1 MSAVNK
7 PYLQLGGEPEHGQA
21 VAIVRGGKRNGEII
35 YLCEGEPKKG
45 SREGGFSREEMMLI
59 NQLIDEQL
67 KLHKTDRSM
76 RKRQHNA
83 EVIRRTMESGGNIQN
98 EILNDIYK
106 IVKSEFD
113 RKRDVEIDIPDGSIE
128 VIPRL
133 EGRECGYAA
142 APSGSGKSY
151 WVGKYAKQYNRLY
164 PDNKIWLFSKVDDDT
179 SLDGI
184 KNLVKVDLDY
194 QIVDDPIDATEL
206 KDSLVIFDD
215 TDTIKDKEIRNAV
228 NDLKN
233 DLLETGRHN
242 STYVLITSH
251 LISNYKETRTVL
263 NESHLITVYPS
274 SGSSHQI
281 KYVLKNYFGLGNED
295 LSKLFK
301 LNSRW
306 ISLRKVYPQLVISEH
321 KIYLLGSCL
330 SEI

>member
-1 MSAVNK
+1 MSTMNK
-7 PYLQLGGEPEHGQA
+7 PYLQLGGEPDNGE
-21 VAIVRGGKRNGEII
+21 AIAIIRGGQRNNEVI
-35 YLCEGEPKKG
+35 YLCKGESKRG
-45 SREGGFSREEMMLI
+45 ISGLSREEMMLI

-67 KLHKTDRSM
+67 KLHATDKSM

-106 IVKSEFD
+106 IVKSEFN
-113 RKRDVEIDIPDGSIE
+113 RKRDIEIDVPDGSIE
-128 VIPRL
+128 IIPRL
-133 EGRECGYAA
+133 EGRECGYTA

-151 WVGKYAKQYNRLY
+151 WIGKYALQYNKLF
-164 PDNKIWLFSKVDDDT
+164 PNNKVWLFSKVNDDS
-179 SLDGI
+179 SLEGI
-184 KNLVKVDLDY
+184 NNLVRVNMDY

-206 KDSLVIFDD
+206 TNSLVIFDD
-215 TDTIKDKEIRNAV
+215 TDTIKDKEIRKAI

-242 STYVLITSH
+242 STYVLISSH

-274 SGSSHQI
+274 SGSSHGI
-281 KYVLKNYFGLGNED
+281 KYVLKNYFGMGNEEI
-295 LSKLFK
+295 SKLFK

-306 ISLRKVYPQLVISEH
+306 VSLRKNYPQMIISEH

-330 SEI
+330 N